1 MYLSLVYQHLYM
13 SQRLRSIF
21 CKTRFINLSCL
32 DIKFPMSVLRH
43 LKSSLLITSIL
54 VSGWF
59 TSYASDSFK
68 AEPIQPVPVKCE
80 EIDVKLEITHTTG
93 NQRNGEITLDFKKSA
108 SGYTCFIFSGA
119 DNDNRLELTGTKF
132 SDLAKGDY
140 NLYIQNQD
148 GCTKHMK
155 FKIN

>member
-1 MYLSLVYQHLYM
+1 
-13 SQRLRSIF
+13 
-21 CKTRFINLSCL
+21 
-32 DIKFPMSVLRH
+32 MSVLRH
-43 LKSSLLITSIL
+43 LKSSFLITSIL

-59 TSYASDSFK
+59 TSYASDSCK
-68 AEPIQPVPVKCE
+68 ADPIQNAVKCE
-80 EIDVKLEITHTTG
+80 EIDVKLEITHTSG
-93 NQRNGEITLDFKKSA
+93 NQRNGEITLDFKKSSA
-108 SGYTCFIFSGA
+108 AYTCFIFSGA

-132 SDLAKGDY
+132 SDLGKGDY